1 MKGHEWACLDS
12 DLFDKLRPFQ
22 LIENHSLD
30 NFERSGILPA
40 TTLYYTDKV
49 EAENRRSAWH
59 ERAISTL
66 SQADVVFL
74 DPDNGFQ
81 VISMSGK
88 SQAKYALYVEAVEYF
103 KRGKIVIG
111 IQFARQC
118 DPVARGKHVREKLI
132 QSAKCFA
139 DFPIVRGRVSPNILF
154 FMISSSDRAKEIRE
168 ALEAF
173 AAKSP
178 VLKGCRKIE
187 LIR

>member
-1 MKGHEWACLDS
+1 MGGLDS
-12 DLFDKLRPFQ
+12 DLFVNCDLFDYSRIIR
-22 LIENHSLD
+22 L
-30 NFERSGILPA
+30 
-40 TTLYYTDKV
+40 TTLSGVGFFPRPLCITRTKLKLKIADLHGTSEQFLPFRKQMLCSLIRIMAFKLYRCL
-49 EAENRRSAWH
+49 A
-59 ERAISTL
+59 RARQSTL
-66 SQADVVFL
+66 
-74 DPDNGFQ
+74 
-81 VISMSGK
+81 I
-88 SQAKYALYVEAVEYF
+88 YVEAVEYF

-154 FMISSSDRAKEIRE
+154 FMISSSVSGSKRSPE